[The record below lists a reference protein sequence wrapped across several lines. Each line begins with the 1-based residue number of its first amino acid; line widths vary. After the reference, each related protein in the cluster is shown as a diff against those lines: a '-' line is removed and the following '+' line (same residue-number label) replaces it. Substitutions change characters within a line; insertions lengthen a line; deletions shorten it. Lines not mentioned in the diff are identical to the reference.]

1 MEVISV
7 EGHSYVFFVSFNMY
21 NNKYS
26 LSYIEIFI
34 SRTQQVEVNELVT
47 NLDTY
52 MNLARTTIAE
62 SDEPIM
68 VVKLTETFVGL
79 MEIFSRGI
87 INIFPTCMVDQ
98 YLTER
103 GTCEQCPLG
112 SYGLMLQSSFC

>member
-1 MEVISV
+1 MEMISV
-7 EGHSYVFFVSFNMY
+7 KGHTYIFFVSFSFY

-34 SRTQQVEVNELVT
+34 SRTQQVQVNELVT

-68 VVKLTETFVGL
+68 IVKLTETFIGL
-79 MEIFSRGI
+79 QEIFSRGI
-87 INIFPTCMVDQ
+87 INVFPVCMVDQ
-98 YLTER
+98 YLTDR
-103 GTCEQCPLG
+103 GTCE
-112 SYGLMLQSSFC
+112 

>member
-1 MEVISV
+1 MEI
-7 EGHSYVFFVSFNMY
+7 
-21 NNKYS
+21 
-26 LSYIEIFI
+26 
-34 SRTQQVEVNELVT
+34 NELVT

-87 INIFPTCMVDQ
+87 INIFPTCMVD
-98 YLTER
+98 
-103 GTCEQCPLG
+103 
-112 SYGLMLQSSFC
+112 